1 MSCPGSTG
9 GVGAGTAGS
18 LGSLLGQAGAGGL
31 FSSPGMESL
40 MQQMSD
46 NPTMMSQ
53 VEQVW
58 GGEGRKEEI
67 ISCQRLKI

>member
-18 LGSLLGQAGAGGL
+18 LGSLLGQGGAGGL

-53 VEQVW
+53 VEHCV
-58 GGEGRKEEI
+58 
-67 ISCQRLKI
+67 